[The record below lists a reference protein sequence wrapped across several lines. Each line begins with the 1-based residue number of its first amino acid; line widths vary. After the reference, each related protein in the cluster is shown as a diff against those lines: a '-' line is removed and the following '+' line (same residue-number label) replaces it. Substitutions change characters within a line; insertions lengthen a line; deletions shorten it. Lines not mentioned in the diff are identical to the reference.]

1 LDTEGADALS
11 TNRIAAVAGVSIG
24 TLYQYFPDRQAIVA
38 ALVQRELEAIRR
50 RVMESLGGPVPSE
63 PGGRVRSVVR
73 AVLEAFGGRASAQR
87 LLLQDPSILSRA
99 LIPDALRAAVVELL
113 ASSGIVAHDRRLRK
127 LPRAEAFVVV
137 HAFVGVLRG
146 LLVVPRCVPPR
157 DVEDALVRLLLAFM
171 VQ

>member
-1 LDTEGADALS
+1 
-11 TNRIAAVAGVSIG
+11 
-24 TLYQYFPDRQAIVA
+24 
-38 ALVQRELEAIRR
+38 
-50 RVMESLGGPVPSE
+50 MESLGGPVPSE